1 MSDEHKLSSSTS
13 SRRSRRGKSMTDAA
27 FLPDGGLSE
36 PSLAVSGPSYKDP
49 AEGRLDAS
57 FDDAIPLPAADVPA
71 PESPDGEV
79 EENESGEGERSDDGS
94 EANDSRRSG
103 ICRIAR
109 GGGASAARPP

>member
-71 PESPDGEV
+71 PESPV
-79 EENESGEGERSDDGS
+79 IIKNSMVYSCS
-94 EANDSRRSG
+94 PTNFTSHSSATPVSRNTVS
-103 ICRIAR
+103 
-109 GGGASAARPP
+109 

>member
-79 EENESGEGERSDDGS
+79 EENESPRN
-94 EANDSRRSG
+94 AP
-103 ICRIAR
+103 
-109 GGGASAARPP
+109 AARTTRNRFWPKFRPLCRLCRFGTAWCSIL